1 MDWITALYFDDTEDN
16 QCVDCEVDIKK
27 FVANTKLSIV
37 DLIVNAQA
45 QESDNWFVL
54 QKTIEDFI
62 FGKMYDIAKQYYDL
76 SVNFESI
83 HYNYCA
89 MTEIDKL
96 DSSIDTI
103 EDLKNNLVFLKLETQ
118 RSQ

>member
-16 QCVDCEVDIKK
+16 QCVDCEVDIQK
-27 FVANTKLSIV
+27 FVAYSKLSIV

-45 QESDNWFVL
+45 EESDNWFVL
-54 QKTIEDFI
+54 QQKIEDFI
-62 FGKMYDIAKQYYDL
+62 FGKINDIAKQYYDL

-103 EDLKNNLVFLKLETQ
+103 EDLKNNLVFLKLRTQ
-118 RSQ
+118 RPQ

>member
-62 FGKMYDIAKQYYDL
+62 FGKMYDLAKQYYDL
-76 SVNFESI
+76 SVNF
-83 HYNYCA
+83 
-89 MTEIDKL
+89 
-96 DSSIDTI
+96 
-103 EDLKNNLVFLKLETQ
+103 
-118 RSQ
+118 

>member
-62 FGKMYDIAKQYYDL
+62 FGEMYDIAKQYYDL

-89 MTEIDKL
+89 IVTANVKMTH
-96 DSSIDTI
+96 
-103 EDLKNNLVFLKLETQ
+103 
-118 RSQ
+118 